1 MSSGDDQSSLLD
13 IALQRAI
20 IHHQAGRMPEAEQSY
35 RDILQI
41 EPNCPDANHN
51 LGILMAQQGNVE
63 LSLPHLRAALEGN
76 PEKGQYWLSYAEK
89 LLAAR
94 EALGALA
101 VLQQA
106 KRCGLL
112 EFAVNPLMSRVEEAM
127 QSVVCDSD
135 SDTFQI
141 SVDERVFKIKP
152 DFAEAHNKLGYTLVQ
167 LDKFDAAVTSYGRAL
182 ALRPDVAVL
191 HNNLGWALC
200 NQGRWEEAEAA
211 CRRAIAIAPNRAE
224 AHSNLGWALR
234 TQGRLEE
241 AEAACRRAIAIDS
254 NYPEPHANLGQ
265 VLYRRNQI
273 KEACQSFARSAELC
287 YGAPVDN
294 IPSNEPIPP
303 HKSRHDLE
311 QRDYL
316 TSIGIRDNSTSDMF
330 HLAEGGQLAEPA
342 LNPGDTNDEVSER
355 WRRSS
360 PKIVVIDD
368 FLTNEALDGLR
379 RFCWGSTV
387 WRRVHKGGYLGAS
400 PELGFACPLLFQIAD
415 ELRRKYP
422 TVFASHPLELLW
434 AFKYDSQLPGIEVH
448 ADFAAINVNFWI
460 TPDDAN
466 LDPKSGGIVIW
477 DKAAPLDWDFAKY
490 NADAALAREF
500 LAHAGARSVTV
511 PYRSNRAV
519 IFDSNLFHET
529 DRIVFKEGYLNRRI
543 NITLLYGLRET
554 ATNT

>member
-1 MSSGDDQSSLLD
+1 MTSGDDQSSLLD
-13 IALQRAI
+13 IALQQAI
-20 IHHQAGRMPEAEQSY
+20 IHHRAGRMPEAEQSY
-35 RDILQI
+35 RDILQT
-41 EPNCPDANHN
+41 EPNCPEANHN
-51 LGILMAQQGNVE
+51 LGILMVQQGKVE

-76 PEKGQYWLSYAEK
+76 PEKGQYWLSYAEN
-89 LLAAR
+89 LLAIR
-94 EALGALA
+94 EARGALA

-106 KRCGLL
+106 KRCGLS
-112 EFAVNPLMSRVEEAM
+112 EVAINPLMSRVEKAIDF
-127 QSVVCDSD
+127 VVSKGGE
-135 SDTFQI
+135 TFQI
-141 SVDERVFKIKP
+141 SVDERIFKVKP
-152 DFAEAHNKLGYTLVQ
+152 DFAEAHNKLGYALVQ
-167 LDKFDAAVTSYGRAL
+167 LDKLDAAVTSYGRAL
-182 ALRPDVAVL
+182 ALRPDIAVL

-200 NQGRWEEAEAA
+200 KQGRWEEAEVA
-211 CRRAIAIAPNRAE
+211 CRRAIAIAPNYAE

-234 TQGRLEE
+234 KQERLEE
-241 AEAACRRAIAIDS
+241 AEAVCRRAIAIAP
-254 NYPEPHANLGQ
+254 NYAEAHANLGQ
-265 VLYRRNQI
+265 VLCRRNQI
-273 KEACQSFARSAELC
+273 KEACQSFTRSAELSYC
-287 YGAPVDN
+287 APVDN
-294 IPSNEPIPP
+294 VPSNEPIPL
-303 HKSRHDLE
+303 HKSRHDQE
-311 QRDYL
+311 QRNYL
-316 TSIGIRDNSTSDMF
+316 TSIGIRVNGTSDIF
-330 HLAEGGQLAEPA
+330 YLAEGGRLAEPA
-342 LNPGDTNDEVSER
+342 LNPGTTNDEVSER

-368 FLTNEALDGLR
+368 FLTNGALDRLR
-379 RFCWGSTV
+379 RFCWASTV

-400 PELGFACPLLFQIAD
+400 PEFGFACPLLFQIAD
-415 ELRRKYP
+415 ELRRRYP

-466 LDPKSGGIVIW
+466 LDPKSGGITIW

-490 NADAALAREF
+490 NANTALAREF
-500 LAHAGARSVTV
+500 LARSGARSVTV